1 MLNFIF
7 SSEGFYSFVGFFNT
21 CIYIHYNKWLVLVY
35 FLERHGEAL
44 VSAFLV
50 FEDGTMYEGTA
61 RGAFKETVCEIV
73 FNTSMTGYLEILTDP
88 SYAGQGIVM
97 TYPMIGNYG
106 ITREDFESIRFQPC
120 AFIVHEICDNPSN
133 FRCDIA
139 LEEALVEF
147 GIPCLAGIDTRS
159 IVKKL
164 RGSGTMR
171 GILTDDV
178 SDMPRLFEKISSF
191 SPSNLVESVSTTN
204 KNIVGADNSGYKI
217 ALMDFG
223 AKRNIANSL
232 AKKDCIITE
241 YPHSTSAKEI
251 LKGKPD
257 GIVLSSGPGNPADCE
272 DILKEIGEIADS
284 GIPIFA
290 IGLGHQLLA
299 LSQGGKIE
307 KMSHGH
313 RGSSYPV
320 KFLDKDRTYLSS
332 QNHGFAVSSKD
343 LPNGARANC
352 INVNDLSVE
361 GLVYE
366 GKPILS
372 VQFYPD
378 ASPGPHDTSFLFDE
392 FLQIVKKGCAQ

>member
-1 MLNFIF
+1 M
-7 SSEGFYSFVGFFNT
+7 
-21 CIYIHYNKWLVLVY
+21 
-35 FLERHGEAL
+35 ERHGEAL

-61 RGAFKETVCEIV
+61 RGVFKETVCEIV

-106 ITREDFESIRFQPC
+106 VTREDFESIRFQPC

-133 FRCDIA
+133 FRCEMS

-147 GIPCLAGIDTRS
+147 DIPCIAGIDTRS

-171 GILTDDV
+171 GILTDDI

-191 SPSNLVESVSTTN
+191 DPTNLVKTVSTN
-204 KNIVGADNSGYKI
+204 SKNIIGADNNGYKI
-217 ALMDFG
+217 ALVDFG
-223 AKRNIANSL
+223 AKRNIANSF
-232 AKKDCIITE
+232 AKKDCVVTQ
-241 YPHSTSAKEI
+241 YPHCTCAKEI
-251 LKGKPD
+251 LNSKPD
-257 GIVLSSGPGNPADCE
+257 AIVLSGGPGSPEDCP
-272 DILKEIGEIADS
+272 DIVKEIGEMVNS
-284 GIPIFA
+284 GTPIFA

-299 LSQGGKIE
+299 LSQGCKIE
-307 KMSHGH
+307 RMSHGH
-313 RGSSYPV
+313 RGNSYPV

-343 LPNGARANC
+343 LPNGVRANC
-352 INVNDLSVE
+352 INVNDHSVE

-366 GKPILS
+366 NKPIIS

-378 ASPGPHDTSFLFDE
+378 ASSGPHDTSFLFDD
-392 FLQIVKKGCAQ
+392 FLKIIEKGFAQ